1 MYLEEIRQLFFCQK
15 KTCFRLAF
23 DCVLPIKTISC
34 FSGLQ
39 AQFSGGVKTAE
50 FQEKKLFTRRAGW
63 GEDREWTTGFFRL
76 RFGKWKGYT
85 EGETIQA

>member
-1 MYLEEIRQLFFCQK
+1 M
-15 KTCFRLAF
+15 
-23 DCVLPIKTISC
+23 
-34 FSGLQ
+34 
-39 AQFSGGVKTAE
+39 
-50 FQEKKLFTRRAGW
+50 FTRRAGW